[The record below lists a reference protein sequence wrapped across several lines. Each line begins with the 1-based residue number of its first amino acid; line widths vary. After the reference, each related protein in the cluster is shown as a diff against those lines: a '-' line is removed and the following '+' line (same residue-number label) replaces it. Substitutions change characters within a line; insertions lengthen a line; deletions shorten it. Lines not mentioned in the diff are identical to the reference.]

1 MYNRGLISRTKSRVG
16 GQKLNRRKWAIAGPA
31 LVLSLL
37 AAHQVR
43 AAASEPSQIL
53 QQEEKPEQIVIT
65 ATQRTVPALDV
76 PASVSVLN
84 ADRLAGAHVETVKQL
99 TSLTP
104 TISVINSIGE
114 SFGQLISVRGVTTSG
129 ADIGLS
135 PSVGVTLDGV
145 PLSRPIRTIF
155 DLQGIDRVE
164 FLRGPQGTLFGMNTT
179 AGLINV
185 LTRRPAFEPHLEVSG
200 TLGNREQKELR
211 VTAEGGIVPA
221 KLAVRIDALYG
232 TIDGY
237 LRNPNTGIVYGGR
250 HRDQVRGQLLFVPS
264 EDVDVRIVA
273 DYLHHGGTVN
283 SPVYRVVG
291 PTGALIGSLGGFP
304 LLAFNHAAD
313 IAQIDNDAPRFEFSD
328 SAGATAE
335 ANWRSGIGKFTALT
349 SYRSSTM
356 RRSYDVD
363 NSPADIANDPRDGER
378 FNNSMLELRLQG
390 VADRLDYLF
399 GAHLGHELISS
410 RDSYTVGS
418 DFEPYVLTLSG
429 GAIPVFTGLPPGSN
443 YPAGSGVMDVFS
455 QHATN
460 FALFT
465 HQIFAVTDRLSLS
478 AGLRYTQEKKSLAAD
493 ITSNNPGCANALAL
507 HGSSLAGVPNLL
519 QPLICIPNLD
529 PRYNGNYATER
540 EEDNWSGTAA
550 VTQRFL
556 DSWNA
561 YVSYSRGY
569 KGGGFQLDRSG
580 MAPLSPSLSQLAFQ
594 HETADSFETGVK
606 GADPSG
612 RWRTSTAAFYTRFS
626 NYQFSY
632 FGGYNRRTNNVPE
645 LVTKGIET
653 ENAYRPFA
661 PLELSFS
668 GIYQEVVFGDSGFP
682 IGLTQLHGT
691 TAPIAPRWIL
701 VGAASYE
708 QALDALGMTAFGNI
722 DVRWQSKSNVGASAM
737 PGPAYVQDPYAV
749 VGARIGAETTA
760 RNWKVEL
767 WARNIFNQR
776 AWSLLNATTLQPS
789 SISGYVTDPRSWGV
803 TVTAAL

>member
-1 MYNRGLISRTKSRVG
+1 MDL
-16 GQKLNRRKWAIAGPA
+16 PA
-31 LVLSLL
+31 
-37 AAHQVR
+37 
-43 AAASEPSQIL
+43 
-53 QQEEKPEQIVIT
+53 T
-65 ATQRTVPALDV
+65 
-76 PASVSVLN
+76 VSVLN
-84 ADRLAGAHVETVKQL
+84 AERLAGAHVENIKQL

-104 TISVINSIGE
+104 AIGVVNSTGE

-155 DLQGIDRVE
+155 DLQGIDRIE

-179 AGLINV
+179 TGLINI
-185 LTRRPAFEPHLEVSG
+185 LTRRPAFEPHFEVSG
-200 TLGNREQKELR
+200 TLGNREQKEVR
-211 VTAEGGIVPA
+211 VTAEGGIVPT

-237 LRNPNTGIVYGGR
+237 LRNPNTGNVYGGR
-250 HRDQVRGQLLFVPS
+250 HRDQARGQLLFVPS
-264 EDVDVRIVA
+264 EGIDVRISA

-304 LLAFNHAAD
+304 LRAFNHATD

-335 ANWRSGIGKFTALT
+335 TNWQTGIGKFTALT

-378 FNNSMLELRLQG
+378 FNDSVLELRLQG
-390 VADRLDYLF
+390 VAHRLDYLF
-399 GAHLGHELISS
+399 GAHLGHDLIST
-410 RDSYTVGS
+410 RDSYTVGT
-418 DFEPYVLTLSG
+418 DFEPYVLALSG
-429 GAIPVFTGLPPGSN
+429 GAIPVFTGLPSGSN
-443 YPAGSGVMDVFS
+443 YPAGSGVLDVFS
-455 QHATN
+455 QRATN

-478 AGLRYTQEKKSLAAD
+478 AGLRYTQEKKTLAAK
-493 ITSNNPGCANALAL
+493 IASANPGCSNAVAL
-507 HGSSLAGVPNLL
+507 HGTSLVGVPAPLKA
-519 QPLICIPNLD
+519 LICIPNLD
-529 PRYNGNYATER
+529 PRYDGNYATER
-540 EEDNWSGTAA
+540 TEGNWSGTAA
-550 VTQRFL
+550 ASERFFE
-556 DSWNA
+556 SWNA
-561 YVSYSRGY
+561 FASYSRGY

-580 MAPLSPSLSQLAFQ
+580 MDPLSPSLSQLAFE
-594 HETADSFETGVK
+594 HETADSFEGGIK
-606 GADPSG
+606 GADPNG
-612 RWRTSTAAFYTRFS
+612 RWRTSTAVFYTRFS

-632 FGGYNRRTNNVPE
+632 FTGYNRRTKSVPQ
-645 LVTKGIET
+645 LVTKGVET
-653 ENAYRPFA
+653 ENTYRPFA

-682 IGLTQLHGT
+682 AGLTQLQGT
-691 TAPIAPRWIL
+691 TAPIAPRWVV

-708 QALDALGMTAFGNI
+708 QPLDGLGVTAFGNLDI
-722 DVRWQSKSNVGASAM
+722 RWQSKSNVGASAT
-737 PGPAYVQDPYAV
+737 PSPAFVQDPYAV
-749 VGARIGAETTA
+749 VGARIGVETAE

-767 WARNIFNQR
+767 WARNLFNQR
-776 AWSLLNATTLQPS
+776 AWSLLNMTTLQPG
-789 SISGYVTDPRSWGV
+789 SISGFVTDPRSWGI
-803 TVTAAL
+803 TVTAAW